1 MGDAAVA
8 VAPRLLHAV
17 QRLAH
22 RAVADGVDV
31 DQPAAGVGG
40 ADQFAEVRRV
50 DQQFALLPAVAVGL
64 EERGGLCRVFRYAV
78 GEHLDSRQGQVG
90 AAEEALAHLV
100 QHLEVGRPAAW
111 VGDQEGGDVG
121 AEFAALGQALVDR
134 QHADGVLVGPEAEQG
149 VARRAIGG
157 RVHPGGQAQR
167 VAVAHRAA
175 SGF

>member
-50 DQQFALLPAVAVGL
+50 DQQFARLPAVAVGL
-64 EERGGLCRVFRYAV
+64 EERGGLRRVFRYAV

-90 AAEEALAHLV
+90 AAEEALAHFV

-121 AEFAALGQALVDR
+121 TEFAALGQPLVDR
-134 QHADGVLVGPEAEQG
+134 
-149 VARRAIGG
+149 
-157 RVHPGGQAQR
+157 
-167 VAVAHRAA
+167 
-175 SGF
+175 